1 MYIQRIWTS
10 YCSRSTTSTVAT
22 NSTFL
27 STNHMVQYPHNFM
40 VIKIDSLMDFDC
52 QFSLQID
59 RKFEFPR
66 KDLLLQETLGE
77 GEFGKVVSAQAFNL
91 RGVQGNLEYA
101 ISLV

>member
-1 MYIQRIWTS
+1 
-10 YCSRSTTSTVAT
+10 
-22 NSTFL
+22 
-27 STNHMVQYPHNFM
+27 
-40 VIKIDSLMDFDC
+40 MDFDC

-91 RGVQGNLEYA
+91 LGEQGNLGY
-101 ISLV
+101 SLQLL

>member
-1 MYIQRIWTS
+1 
-10 YCSRSTTSTVAT
+10 
-22 NSTFL
+22 
-27 STNHMVQYPHNFM
+27 MVQYPHNFM
-40 VIKIDSLMDFDC
+40 VIKIDSLLDFDC

-91 RGVQGNLEYA
+91 RGEPGNLRSVV
-101 ISLV
+101 SLL